1 MLPQGAI
8 PRMAVL
14 KFRRNNS
21 GLLTGSLILF
31 ATGIGFFIYF
41 SQLFNGIGQRRRK
54 PVFFTVV
61 KIGPFRMH
69 IHNFRNNHSH
79 RRPPVAQMRVGNN
92 LVADKTLNAL
102 YGFADDGRTQ
112 MADMHFFCHI
122 RRTKI
127 QNDIFRFFDFV
138 AA

>member
-1 MLPQGAI
+1 MRNIKMTIEYDDATKKSG
-8 PRMAVL
+8 RVG
-14 KFRRNNS
+14 FRRGNWNTGNDIIYVTTLKS
-21 GLLTGSLILF
+21 GTASVELNL
-31 ATGIGFFIYF
+31 
-41 SQLFNGIGQRRRK
+41 QLYRSETI
-54 PVFFTVV
+54 
-61 KIGPFRMH
+61 
-69 IHNFRNNHSH
+69 
-79 RRPPVAQMRVGNN
+79 RVGNN